1 MEFRNFDWSH
11 CRAAF
16 RLFCSITLKAFF
28 RHGRRDNLRVFFENS
43 SFGLS
48 PTVWAI
54 KISSS
59 FNAVK
64 NIKSA
69 WVESPIGIVFSETHI
84 GAFDKAQYWWR
95 PTQSIDKYIFKVRGP
110 VRICMINCWRFRL
123 FTYVISEKFK
133 KKRCFETRL
142 AHCVLFWLQRAVFIP
157 ELVGARRR
165 TSSTG
170 FEYDEMLN

>member
-64 NIKSA
+64 NKKSA

-133 KKRCFETRL
+133 KNVALKHASHTACYFDSKELFLSRNSWAHDVEPPLRVSNTTRC
-142 AHCVLFWLQRAVFIP
+142 
-157 ELVGARRR
+157 
-165 TSSTG
+165 
-170 FEYDEMLN
+170 